1 MGWHGGDTCHCVK
14 VGIIPNAL
22 DMFVSNILIF
32 CINSLFVI
40 CNSLMNIPL
49 KDVREYFLPTRASEV
64 LKLIKREKGRCFLL
78 AGGTGLNFGSPKG
91 VTVIIDLSRAGL
103 NYVRETSGGISIG
116 AATPVCEILRNPLF
130 SSYAGGM
137 VRESALSIATTPL
150 RNLITAGGNV
160 MQVFIWSSLP
170 VLFLALDAR
179 FRVMGERN
187 GLIRAEEFFS
197 AQPRRLVGACSIL
210 KEIILPATSECDVG
224 AFMKFSKTETD
235 FALINAAVFLS
246 VRGGICK
253 KARIAVGA
261 VSPMPVRL
269 AAAEKVLEGQPLS
282 DKLIDDAARAGVSG
296 ISILRD
302 IRVSEGYKR
311 EILPVILRRCL
322 KMVSEH
328 AKGNC

>member
-1 MGWHGGDTCHCVK
+1 
-14 VGIIPNAL
+14 
-22 DMFVSNILIF
+22 
-32 CINSLFVI
+32 
-40 CNSLMNIPL
+40 MNIPL
-49 KDVREYFLPTRASEV
+49 TDVREYFLPTRASEV
-64 LKLIKREKGRCFLL
+64 LRLIRREKGRCFLL
-78 AGGTGLNFGSPKG
+78 AGGTGLTFGAPSASAGATALLRKRKG
-91 VTVIIDLSRAGL
+91 VEVIIDLSHAGL

-116 AATPVCEILRNPLF
+116 AATPVGELLKNPLF

-187 GLIRAEEFFS
+187 GLIRAVEFFS
-197 AQPRRLVGACSIL
+197 AQPRRLVGAGSIL
-210 KEIILPATSECDVG
+210 KEIILPAPSECAGG

-235 FALINAAVFLS
+235 FALINVAVLLS
-246 VRGGICK
+246 VKGGVCN
-253 KARIAVGA
+253 KARIAIGA

-269 AAAEKVLEGQPLS
+269 LAAEKILEGQPLR
-282 DKLIDDAARAGVSG
+282 DELIEDAARAGAGG
-296 ISILRD
+296 IFILRD

-311 EILPVILRRCL
+311 DIIPVILRRCL
-322 KMVSEH
+322 KIASERASGDH
-328 AKGNC
+328 